1 MTPIK
6 MWRSWRK
13 VLKKH
18 RDKCPSSTHRY
29 NVDHEKIVQVCN
41 ACTNE
46 WSLKLYLNND

>member
-1 MTPIK
+1 MTPLK

-29 NVDHEKIVQVCN
+29 NVDQK
-41 ACTNE
+41 
-46 WSLKLYLNND
+46 KLCKCVMHAQMNGH